1 MAAKKAGKP
10 LECPACHGQRV
21 KFGGHKG
28 GSIFCAECDTL
39 ITGPG
44 PKVKARVS
52 APGTRHRRDN
62 GPAELLVSEVPPP
75 TPAEIGPNHH
85 FTMTVLEGGPRGV
98 IAAEREAQ
106 RLSEKFGEEIE
117 AQWFLATPWLKG
129 LVSPTRPGA
138 PGEPDTPKSPVAAA
152 QDRERAKYAL
162 MWRPRFLAIVSL
174 IRSVNI
180 AARGARVSPATVL
193 AHRRDDPDFD
203 AQVLAAQDRAIELL
217 HDVTFRDALEG
228 TVEPIYWQGIRCGS
242 VRKYDNRLRIEM
254 LRAHMPRVFKTP
266 GQHQTNVN
274 IGGPG
279 SVFGQSQ
286 NGNVVIDAS
295 ARDELVALRQ
305 EALQEIARGRE
316 KAVSVLSE
324 TTLS

>member
-1 MAAKKAGKP
+1 
-10 LECPACHGQRV
+10 
-21 KFGGHKG
+21 
-28 GSIFCAECDTL
+28 
-39 ITGPG
+39 
-44 PKVKARVS
+44 
-52 APGTRHRRDN
+52 
-62 GPAELLVSEVPPP
+62 
-75 TPAEIGPNHH
+75 
-85 FTMTVLEGGPRGV
+85 
-98 IAAEREAQ
+98 
-106 RLSEKFGEEIE
+106 
-117 AQWFLATPWLKG
+117 
-129 LVSPTRPGA
+129 
-138 PGEPDTPKSPVAAA
+138 
-152 QDRERAKYAL
+152 

-305 EALQEIARGRE
+305 VPYPDYQGFTPFPYLGMGVVPMIRTILRGTRTACYPTICTYPHPLVSMRTCAHPLVSIIIGGWVVRWSGVAVARW
-316 KAVSVLSE
+316 
-324 TTLS
+324 